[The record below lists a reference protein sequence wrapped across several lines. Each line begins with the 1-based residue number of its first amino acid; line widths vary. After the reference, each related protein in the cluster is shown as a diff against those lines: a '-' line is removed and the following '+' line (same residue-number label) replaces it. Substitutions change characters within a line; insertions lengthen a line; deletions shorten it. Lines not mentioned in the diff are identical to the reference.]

1 VGDAGLLVNP
11 YEVDELTVAIWRLL
25 NDSELRASLA
35 EKGIKRAANFSWD
48 KAAQETLKLYRSLA

>member
-1 VGDAGLLVNP
+1 
-11 YEVDELTVAIWRLL
+11 VDELTVAIWRLL